1 MIDDQLH
8 DADPY
13 RPETIGH
20 LDGADQTLLEE
31 IMSADRMPAPWR
43 RRLIA
48 PIAAAAALIGVLA
61 VSAVVR
67 HDRPE
72 THEAVRPA
80 PTTSSTWSALI
91 LRAAE
96 QNPRLLIQEPGW
108 KITTVYGFTANTGTM
123 RFTKGDR
130 ELEINW
136 YPAAQYQGYYTHRLD
151 VSKPEPGRI
160 DGIDGSIFTYGA
172 SDFAFMLKPNDDT
185 FAELRTGGKWTHSA
199 FVQELTRIKRVDV
212 QTWLTAMPPEIV
224 TPGRADEA
232 AAKALEGVPLPP
244 KFDRSA
250 LNAVGT
256 NDQYQFGAAV
266 AARVGCGWIEEW
278 QRAKQAGD
286 RAAQKTAAD
295 ALRGSHQWKFLKQM
309 TKDGA
314 YPEVFWQMADQ
325 TAAGTLPSGYRE
337 ALGCP

>member
-8 DADPY
+8 GADPY
-13 RPETIGH
+13 RPEIVRH

-61 VSAVVR
+61 VSAAIR
-67 HDRPE
+67 HERPA
-72 THEAVRPA
+72 THEAARPT
-80 PTTSSTWSALI
+80 PTTTSDWSPLV

-108 KITTVYGFTANTGTM
+108 KITTVYGFTENTGTM
-123 RFTKGDR
+123 RFTKGDHD
-130 ELEINW
+130 LEVNW
-136 YPAAQYQGYYTHRLD
+136 YPAKEYQGYYTGRLD
-151 VSKPEPGRI
+151 VSKPEPGAV
-160 DGIDGSIFTYGA
+160 DGVEGTIFTYSA
-172 SDFAFMLKPNDDT
+172 SDFAIMLKPNDDT
-185 FAELRTGGKWTHSA
+185 FAELRTGGKWTRSA
-199 FVQELTRIKRVDV
+199 FDQELTRIKRVDV
-212 QTWLTAMPPEIV
+212 QTWLAAMPPEIV
-224 TPGRADEA
+224 TPGRAGEA

-250 LNAVGT
+250 LDAVGT

-278 QRAKQAGD
+278 QRASKAGD
-286 RAAQKTAAD
+286 QAALKTAAR
-295 ALRGSHQWKFLKQM
+295 ALRGSHQWKFLQQM
-309 TKDGA
+309 DKDGD
-314 YPEVFWQMADQ
+314 YPEAFWEVADR
-325 TAAGTLPSGYRE
+325 TAAGNPPAGYRD

>member
-1 MIDDQLH
+1 MIDDRLQ

-13 RPETIGH
+13 RPEINGS
-20 LDGADQTLLEE
+20 LDGADQTLLDE

-61 VSAVVR
+61 VSAAVR
-67 HDRPE
+67 HQRPE

-80 PTTSSTWSALI
+80 PATSADWSALV

-108 KITTVYGFTANTGTM
+108 KITTVYGFTENTGTM
-123 RFTKGDR
+123 AFTKGDR
-130 ELEINW
+130 QLEINW
-136 YPAAQYQGYYTHRLD
+136 YPAKEYQGYYDDRLN
-151 VSKPEPGRI
+151 VSKPEPGKV
-160 DGIDGSIFTYGA
+160 DGTDGNVFTYSA
-172 SDFAFMLKPNDDT
+172 DDFAIMLKPNDDT
-185 FAELRTGGKWTHSA
+185 FAELRTGGKWSRSD
-199 FVQELTRIKRVDV
+199 FDQVLTRIKRADV
-212 QTWLTAMPPEIV
+212 QTWLAAMPPEIV
-224 TPGRADEA
+224 TPASADEVA
-232 AAKALEGVPLPP
+232 ANVLAGVPLQPN
-244 KFDRSA
+244 FDRAA

-286 RAAQKTAAD
+286 QAALKKAAD
-295 ALRGSHQWKFLKQM
+295 ALRSSHQWKFLQQM
-309 TKDGA
+309 DSDGD
-314 YPEVFWQMADQ
+314 YP
-325 TAAGTLPSGYRE
+325 
-337 ALGCP
+337 

>member
-1 MIDDQLH
+1 MIDDRLH

-13 RPETIGH
+13 RPEIAGH
-20 LDGADQTLLEE
+20 LDGTDQILLEE

-61 VSAVVR
+61 VSAVIR
-67 HDRPE
+67 HQRPE

-80 PTTSSTWSALI
+80 PATSTKWSALV

-96 QNPRLLIQEPGW
+96 QNPRLLVQEPGW
-108 KITTVYGFTANTGTM
+108 KITTVYGFTENTGTM
-123 RFTKGDR
+123 AFTKGGR
-130 ELEINW
+130 QLEINW
-136 YPAAQYQGYYTHRLD
+136 YPATEYPGYHESRLH
-151 VSKPEPGRI
+151 VSKPEPAEV
-160 DGIDGSIFTYGA
+160 DGIEGNIFTYNA
-172 SDFAFMLKPNDDT
+172 HDFAIQLKPNGDT
-185 FAELRTGGKWTHSA
+185 FAELRTDDKWSRSD
-199 FVQELTRIKRVDV
+199 FDQVLTRIKRVDV
-212 QTWLTAMPPEIV
+212 QTWLAAMPPEIV
-224 TPGRADEA
+224 TPARADEA
-232 AAKALEGVPLPP
+232 AAKVLAGVPLPP
-244 KFDRSA
+244 KFDRTA

-286 RAAQKTAAD
+286 QDALRTAAD
-295 ALRGSHQWKFLKQM
+295 ALRSSHQWKFLQQM
-309 TKDGA
+309 NKDGD
-314 YPEVFWQMADQ
+314 YPEALWQVADQ
-325 TAAGTLPSGYRE
+325 TAAGSPPTGYRD

>member
-1 MIDDQLH
+1 MIDDRLH

-13 RPETIGH
+13 RPEIVGH

-61 VSAVVR
+61 VSAVIR

-80 PTTSSTWSALI
+80 PTTSSQWSPLV

-108 KITTVYGFTANTGTM
+108 KITTVYGFTENTGTM
-123 RFTKGDR
+123 QFTNGDR
-130 ELEINW
+130 ALEINW
-136 YPAAQYQGYYTHRLD
+136 YPAKEYQGYYSGRLN
-151 VSKPEPGRI
+151 VSKPEPGKV
-160 DGIDGSIFTYGA
+160 DGIDGSIFTYSA
-172 SDFAFMLKPNDDT
+172 SDFAIMLKPNDDT
-185 FAELRTGGKWTHSA
+185 FAELRTGGKWTRSA
-199 FVQELTRIKRVDV
+199 FDQELTRIKRADV
-212 QTWLTAMPPEIV
+212 QTWLAAMPPEIV

-232 AAKALEGVPLPP
+232 AAKALDGVPLPP
-244 KFDRSA
+244 KFDRAA

-278 QRAKQAGD
+278 QRANQAGD
-286 RAAQKTAAD
+286 QAALKKAAD
-295 ALRGSHQWKFLKQM
+295 ALRSSHQWKFLQRM
-309 TKDGA
+309 NKDGD
-314 YPEVFWQMADQ
+314 YPEVFWEMADQ
-325 TAAGTLPSGYRE
+325 TAAGNPPTGYRD

>member
-1 MIDDQLH
+1 MIDDRLH

-13 RPETIGH
+13 RPEIIGH

-48 PIAAAAALIGVLA
+48 PIAAAAALVAVLA
-61 VSAVVR
+61 VAAVIR
-67 HDRPE
+67 HERPV
-72 THEAVRPA
+72 THEAVRPT
-80 PTTSSTWSALI
+80 PTVSADWSALV

-108 KITTVYGFTANTGTM
+108 KITTVYGFTENTGTM
-123 RFTKGDR
+123 RFTNSDR
-130 ELEINW
+130 DLEINW
-136 YPAAQYQGYYTHRLD
+136 YPAEQYQGYYADRLN
-151 VSKPEPGRI
+151 VSKPEPGTV
-160 DGIDGSIFTYGA
+160 DGVDGSVFTYNA
-172 SDFAFMLKPNDDT
+172 SDFAIMLKPNDDT
-185 FAELRTGGKWTHSA
+185 FAELRTGGTWTRSA
-199 FVQELTRIKRVDV
+199 FDQELTRIKRVDV
-212 QTWLTAMPPEIV
+212 RTWLAAMPPEIV
-224 TPGRADEA
+224 TPGRADQA
-232 AAKALEGVPLPP
+232 AAEALDGVPLPP

-250 LNAVGT
+250 LKAVGT

-278 QRAKQAGD
+278 QRANKAGD
-286 RAAQKTAAD
+286 QAALKKAAD
-295 ALRGSHQWKFLKQM
+295 ALRGSHQWKFLQQM

-314 YPEVFWQMADQ
+314 YPDVFWEMADK
-325 TAAGTLPSGYRE
+325 TAGGNPPAGYRD

>member
-1 MIDDQLH
+1 MIDDRLH

-13 RPETIGH
+13 RPEIMGH
-20 LDGADQTLLEE
+20 LDGADHTLLEE

-61 VSAVVR
+61 VSAVIR
-67 HDRPE
+67 HERPQ
-72 THEAVRPA
+72 THEAARPA
-80 PTTSSTWSALI
+80 PTTGGHWSALV

-96 QNPRLLIQEPGW
+96 QNPRLLVQEPGW
-108 KITTVYGFTANTGTM
+108 KITTVYGFTENTGAM
-123 RFTKGDR
+123 RFTNGDR

-136 YPAAQYQGYYTHRLD
+136 YPAKEYQGYHTSRLK
-151 VSKPEPGRI
+151 VSKPEPAQV
-160 DGIDGSIFTYGA
+160 DGIDGSIFTYNA
-172 SDFAFMLKPNDDT
+172 SDFAFMLKPNGDT
-185 FAELRTGGKWTHSA
+185 FAELRTGGKWTRSA
-199 FVQELTRIKRVDV
+199 FEQELTRIKRVDV
-212 QTWLTAMPPEIV
+212 QTWLDAMPPEIV

-250 LNAVGT
+250 LDAVGT

-266 AARVGCGWIEEW
+266 AARVGCGWIGEW

-286 RAAQKTAAD
+286 QAALKTAAD
-295 ALRGSHQWKFLKQM
+295 ALRSSHQWKFLQQM
-309 TKDGA
+309 NKDGD
-314 YPEVFWQMADQ
+314 YPEVFWETADQ
-325 TAAGTLPSGYRE
+325 TAAGGPPTGYRD

>member
-13 RPETIGH
+13 RPEIIGH

-67 HDRPE
+67 HERPE

-80 PTTSSTWSALI
+80 PTTSSQWSALI

-108 KITTVYGFTANTGTM
+108 KITTVYGFTENTGTM

-151 VSKPEPGRI
+151 VSKPEPGRV
-160 DGIDGSIFTYGA
+160 DGIDGSIFTYSA
-172 SDFAFMLKPNDDT
+172 SDFAIMLKPNDDT
-185 FAELRTGGKWTHSA
+185 FAELRTGGKWTRSA
-199 FVQELTRIKRVDV
+199 FDQELTKIKRVDV
-212 QTWLTAMPPEIV
+212 QTWLTAMPLEIV

-232 AAKALEGVPLPP
+232 AAKVLEGVPLPP

-256 NDQYQFGAAV
+256 NDPYQFGAAV
-266 AARVGCGWIEEW
+266 AARVGCGWIVEW

-286 RAAQKTAAD
+286 QAASKKAAD
-295 ALRGSHQWKFLKQM
+295 ALRGSHQWKFLQQM

-314 YPEVFWQMADQ
+314 YPTVFWETADQ
-325 TAAGTLPSGYRE
+325 IAAGTLPVGYRD

>member
-1 MIDDQLH
+1 MIDDRLH

-13 RPETIGH
+13 RPEIIGH

-61 VSAVVR
+61 VSAVIR
-67 HDRPE
+67 HQRPE

-80 PTTSSTWSALI
+80 PTTSARWSPLL

-96 QNPRLLIQEPGW
+96 QNPRLLVQEPGW
-108 KITTVYGFTANTGTM
+108 KITTVYGFTENTGTM
-123 RFTKGDR
+123 AFTRGDR
-130 ELEINW
+130 QLEINW
-136 YPAAQYQGYYTHRLD
+136 YPAKEYQGYYDSRLN
-151 VSKPEPGRI
+151 VSKPEPAKV
-160 DGIDGSIFTYGA
+160 DGIDGNIFTYSA
-172 SDFAFMLKPNDDT
+172 SDFAIMLKPNGDT
-185 FAELRTGGKWTHSA
+185 FAELRTGGTWTRSA
-199 FVQELTRIKRVDV
+199 FDQELTRIKRVDV
-212 QTWLTAMPPEIV
+212 QTWLAAMPPEIV

-244 KFDRSA
+244 KFDRAA

-286 RAAQKTAAD
+286 QAALRKAAD
-295 ALRGSHQWKFLKQM
+295 ALRSSHQWKVLQRM
-309 TKDGA
+309 NKDGD
-314 YPEVFWQMADQ
+314 YPEVFWEMADQ
-325 TAAGTLPSGYRE
+325 TAAGKPPAGYRD